1 MLPVYSLSS
10 LNLGIKSCSHSRWA
24 PVSTS
29 CPALESPQ
37 DLSFTFLLCKWR
49 WVCSVSGHMLQALC
63 WNHSPRAPTSQGW
76 GHPSGPGVDKLPS
89 SQAIHRP
96 SPAQLLEAS
105 LGPDHLHSL
114 TCFSLEASWDP
125 ALLVTSVEACAKE
138 ELWSPPSQ
146 QARARHKAD
155 GLCTGRWDTAV
166 KRVGCPSG
174 TSWACS
180 VPRVGGESVTLPV
193 RRIEPLTSAGFE
205 IPLGFYSF
213 IQHPQVPGPL

>member
-1 MLPVYSLSS
+1 MSLATCFRLCVRTIVPGPPLPRAG
-10 LNLGIKSCSHSRWA
+10 GIH
-24 PVSTS
+24 
-29 CPALESPQ
+29 
-37 DLSFTFLLCKWR
+37 
-49 WVCSVSGHMLQALC
+49 QALV
-63 WNHSPRAPTSQGW
+63 WTSIL
-76 GHPSGPGVDKLPS
+76 PPS

-96 SPAQLLEAS
+96 SPAQPLEAS

-125 ALLVTSVEACAKE
+125 ALLVTSVKACAKE

-155 GLCTGRWDTAV
+155 GLCPGRWDTAV

-174 TSWACS
+174 ASWACS
-180 VPRVGGESVTLPV
+180 VPRVGGESVTLQV
-193 RRIEPLTSAGFE
+193 RRIELLASAVFE

-213 IQHPQVPGPL
+213 IQHPRVPGPM